1 MPRRPIRRPA
11 AALLLVASLGFAACG
26 GGDDNSD
33 SGAASDSGASE
44 SGGGP
49 AAATIDLKAQT
60 FEPAEATIKVG
71 DTVEWKW
78 EGGVQHNVKGDG
90 FKSELQSKGEFTHT
104 FDEAGTF
111 EFNCDVHPAT
121 MKGSITVS

>member
-1 MPRRPIRRPA
+1 MLSRSFRRPA
-11 AALLLVASLGFAACG
+11 AALFLVASLGFAACG
-26 GGDDNSD
+26 GGDDNAES
-33 SGAASDSGASE
+33 SATSDSGASD
-44 SGGGP
+44 SGGGT

-90 FKSELQSKGEFTHT
+90 FKSKLQSKGEFTHT

-111 EFNCDVHPAT
+111 AFSCDVHPAT

>member
-1 MPRRPIRRPA
+1 MPSRSFRRTA
-11 AALLLVASLGFAACG
+11 AALLLIASLGLAACG
-26 GGDDNSD
+26 GGDDDSD
-33 SGAASDSGASE
+33 SGVASDSG
-44 SGGGP
+44 GGT

-60 FEPAEATIKVG
+60 FEPAEATVKVG

-90 FKSELQSKGEFTHT
+90 FKSELQSKGKFTHT

-111 EFNCDVHPAT
+111 EFSCDVHPAT